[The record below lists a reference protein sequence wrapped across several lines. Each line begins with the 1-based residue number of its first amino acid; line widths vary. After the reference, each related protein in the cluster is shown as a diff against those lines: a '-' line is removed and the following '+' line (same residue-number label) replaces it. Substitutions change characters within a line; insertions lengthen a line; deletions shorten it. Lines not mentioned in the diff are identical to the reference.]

1 MRARRSPSSRRSQ
14 SFAGQLAGNA
24 TDVKGQHAV
33 AAAPGAQGVV
43 KVVTS
48 MSAVSCEEW
57 DGLGPENSFYIS
69 HDWLAWVARDRGAE
83 VQYLLFRDGGRLLGA
98 LPLYDVERETNDMYL
113 PGALH
118 DGRWP
123 GRYLVAGTRRAYI
136 NGLLT
141 RRDYRWVGRSKGDR
155 PTE

>member
-24 TDVKGQHAV
+24 TDVKGQH
-33 AAAPGAQGVV
+33 
-43 KVVTS
+43 VTS

-83 VQYLLFRDGGRLLGA
+83 VQYLLFRDGGRLFGA